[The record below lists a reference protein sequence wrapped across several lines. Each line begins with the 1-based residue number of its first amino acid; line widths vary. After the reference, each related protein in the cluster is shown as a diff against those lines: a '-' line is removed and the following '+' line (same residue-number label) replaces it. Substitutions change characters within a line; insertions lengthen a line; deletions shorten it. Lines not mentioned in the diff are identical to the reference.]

1 MILRSHGERKYG
13 LMNKVRVLLSFV
25 LIALCGLF
33 MFGGMDCSVAFMEEE
48 EYSILEREIAPSP
61 NAEPEKEEAP
71 SKEEKETA
79 AENVPVSEEE
89 TEIEEIAEVEDWL
102 LVCGR
107 RKTQNVKIINKKWLK
122 ILKNLIKHLNFSV

>member
-1 MILRSHGERKYG
+1 
-13 LMNKVRVLLSFV
+13 MNKVRVLLSFV

-61 NAEPEKEEAP
+61 IAEPEKEEAP

-89 TEIEEIAEVEDWL
+89 TETAPKETPAFEEEASAEDEN
-102 LVCGR
+102 
-107 RKTQNVKIINKKWLK
+107 Q
-122 ILKNLIKHLNFSV
+122 ILD